1 MYDHILIPTD
11 GSEVAR
17 RGVDQA
23 LALAVALK
31 SRITVVT
38 ALEPLATAA
47 YSEGWLSDPEAYQ
60 RSETARSL
68 AAQGVLDEI
77 MSIAN
82 ATGIR
87 ADAVLAA
94 DLTPAAAILE
104 TAASRACDLIV
115 MSSHGRR
122 GIRKALLGSQTA
134 EVLAHSPIPVL
145 VIR

>member
-11 GSEVAR
+11 GSELAR

-31 SRITVVT
+31 SRVTVVT
-38 ALEPLATAA
+38 AVEPMATAA

-68 AAQGVLDEI
+68 AAQSVLDEI
-77 MSIAN
+77 MSIAD
-82 ATGIR
+82 AKGVK
-87 ADAVLAA
+87 ADGVLAA
-94 DLTPAAAILE
+94 DRTAAAAILE

-122 GIRKALLGSQTA
+122 GVRRALLGSQTA
-134 EVLAHSPIPVL
+134 EVLAQSPVPVL